1 MTVSGS
7 TSYHQVNSSS
17 GHEGDLNGALFA
29 GDHSPEGVF
38 NSLKGSALTPPE
50 LSFTVQDVNYNDGRV
65 DSQHEVVGSGEAWIG
80 HGPVESGTF
89 DPQQVVRG
97 TDKHMPK

>member
-1 MTVSGS
+1 MTYS
-7 TSYHQVNSSS
+7 QVNSSS

-29 GDHSPEGVF
+29 GDHGPDGVF
-38 NSLKGSALTPPE
+38 NSLKGNKLTPME
-50 LSFTVQDVNYNDGRV
+50 LSFSVQDTNFNDGRV
-65 DSQHEVVGSGEAWIG
+65 DSQHEVLGSGDGWLAN
-80 HGPVESGTF
+80 GPVETGTF